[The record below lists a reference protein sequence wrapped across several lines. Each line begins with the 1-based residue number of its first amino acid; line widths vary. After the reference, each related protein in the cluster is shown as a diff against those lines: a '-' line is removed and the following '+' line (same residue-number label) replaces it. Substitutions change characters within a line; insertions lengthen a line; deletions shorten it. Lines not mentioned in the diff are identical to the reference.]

1 MTNNSLSE
9 RASEIQEIVNNQQ
22 PLLSAVAQ
30 TGSDWSQFMS
40 CICAI
45 QSTEYALEAYCAEIS
60 NQTPIEEGK
69 AFLLVYGVFQALFIQ
84 QDAVINLCR
93 SLKSLNIDAPKDP
106 GIKEALDEIREIRN
120 DIGHPT
126 NRFPSDRFPEFGHP
140 FIQIDYVTPLA
151 DGVRM
156 QIDFPERA
164 KKEGSFAIF
173 GIHFIEIPPL
183 IKKQKTAIIRVLD
196 DLLETVEKIHL

>member
-22 PLLSAVAQ
+22 PLLSAVAE

-40 CICAI
+40 CIRAI
-45 QSTEYALEAYCAEIS
+45 QCTEYALEAYSAETS

-84 QDAVINLCR
+84 QDAVRNLCR

-106 GIKEALDEIREIRN
+106 GIKESLDEIREIRN

-151 DGVRM
+151 DGVHI

-164 KKEGSFAIF
+164 KEDGSVAVV
-173 GIHFIEIPPL
+173 GLHFIEIPPL

-196 DLLETVEKIHL
+196 DLLETLEKIHL

>member
-1 MTNNSLSE
+1 MTKNSLSE

-22 PLLSAVAQ
+22 PLLTAVAQ

-45 QSTEYALEAYCAEIS
+45 QCTEYALEAYCAETS
-60 NQTPIEEGK
+60 NQTPIKEGK
-69 AFLLVYGVFQALFIQ
+69 AFLLVYGVFQALFIR
-84 QDAVINLCR
+84 QDAVTNLCS
-93 SLKSLNIDAPKDP
+93 SLRSLNISNLNDSR
-106 GIKEALDEIREIRN
+106 IKEALDEIREIRN

-126 NRFPSDRFPEFGHP
+126 DRHPSKKYPEMGHP

-151 DGVRM
+151 DGVHM

-164 KKEGSFAIF
+164 KEDGRVAVV

-196 DLLETVEKIHL
+196 DILETLEKILP